1 MIYFSLTPLYEIV
14 TTGDNSYSQ
23 VSDLLENLKDAL
35 NDVNDLRNDPFIM
48 KIQSKD

>member
-1 MIYFSLTPLYEIV
+1 LYEIV

-35 NDVNDLRNDPFIM
+35 SEVNDLRNDEFIM
-48 KIQSKD
+48 KIQSKTKT

>member
-1 MIYFSLTPLYEIV
+1 MYEIV

-35 NDVNDLRNDPFIM
+35 NDVNDLRNDPFI
-48 KIQSKD
+48 KEIESKYKA